1 MSITNFKEYVKEAQA
16 IENKKLISIRE
27 IKKELVE
34 ELCRIFNIKPMDVL
48 CIRIDADY
56 CNGELRTR
64 KPVDLKKE
72 AKSLG
77 VFLVQEEKREVTYET
92 EYTRIF
98 YVYLFEIDYP
108 E

>member
-1 MSITNFKEYVKEAQA
+1 MSVTNFKEYFKEAIA
-16 IENKKLISIRE
+16 IEDKKLISIRE

-34 ELCRIFNIKPMDVL
+34 ELCRLFNIKLTDVL
-48 CIRIDADY
+48 SVYVNMDC

-64 KPVDLKKE
+64 KPIDLKKE
-72 AKSLG
+72 ASRLG
-77 VFLVQEEKREVTYET
+77 VFLVQEEKREIIYES
-92 EYTRIF
+92 ENTRTV